1 MLLQNVFCTRLMPVD
16 RPLKAA
22 FAIFPTQGSRHHKYD
37 TNVCKKGRTP
47 MYTIDFTKPVHIHF
61 IGIGGISM
69 SGLAE
74 ILLKEGFT
82 VSGSDSKESALT
94 DHLTAN
100 GAQIFY
106 GQRASNIIDG
116 IDLVVYTAAIH
127 PDNPEYACAKEK
139 NIPMMTRADLLGQIM
154 KNYQIPIAVSGT
166 HGKTTT
172 TSMASHILLE
182 GGFDPTIS
190 VGGILPAIGGNLRLG
205 HSGTFITEACEYTNS
220 FLSFFPKISIIL
232 NMDADHLDFFKDI
245 DDIRHSFRK
254 FAELLPADGTLIIN
268 ADTPEYETITREL
281 PCNVLTY
288 GLEHD
293 ADYTAAD
300 ITWDKYGHPSFS
312 VLFRGK
318 KIGSYYLRVPGI
330 HNVSNALAAIAV
342 GRLLDL
348 PDDVIVKGLG
358 SFTGTDR
365 RFQYKGEI
373 GGITIIDDYA
383 HHPTEIEATLH
394 AAKNYPHQKVWCV
407 FQPHTYTRTKALLPE
422 FAKALTLA
430 DHVVLAD
437 IYAARETD
445 NLGISSQDLQ
455 KQIQELGTPCEYF
468 PTFDEIESFLLKSCA
483 HGDLLITMGAGDVVN
498 IGEHLLGK

>member
-1 MLLQNVFCTRLMPVD
+1 MYEVD
-16 RPLKAA
+16 
-22 FAIFPTQGSRHHKYD
+22 FS
-37 TNVCKKGRTP
+37 
-47 MYTIDFTKPVHIHF
+47 KPIHIHF

-74 ILLKEGFT
+74 ILLKESFT
-82 VSGSDSKESALT
+82 ISGSDAKESDLT
-94 DHLTAN
+94 RHLTSL
-100 GAQIFY
+100 GAQVFY
-106 GQRASNIIDG
+106 GQKAENILPG
-116 IDLVVYTAAIH
+116 TDLVVYTAAIH
-127 PDNPEYACAKEK
+127 PDNPEFAAAMEK
-139 NIPMMTRADLLGQIM
+139 GLPMLSRAELLGQMM
-154 KNYQIPIAVSGT
+154 KNYENAVAVSGT

-172 TSMASHILLE
+172 TSMITEILLAADA
-182 GGFDPTIS
+182 DPTIS
-190 VGGILPAIGGNLRLG
+190 VGGILNSIGGNIRVGGPEL
-205 HSGTFITEACEYTNS
+205 FVTEACEYTNS
-220 FLSFFPKISIIL
+220 FLSFFPKISVIL